1 MTMSTVE
8 LETLFEDVKNWGK
21 WGDDDERG
29 ALNYITPA
37 RVAAAASLIEDG
49 TTVSCSLEFPT
60 RPAPDNPRPAQH
72 MMVVAGDACTETGIP
87 GMESAM
93 DYIGVAFHGMAV
105 THIDALCHVFVKE
118 TMYNGFKA
126 TEVKSTGATRNSIMA
141 GKEGIA
147 GRGVLLDIPRLK
159 GVDWLD
165 IDERVSP
172 EDLEAAEHD
181 QNVTVGEGDILLIAT
196 GRDARRK
203 SKGSWAP
210 TEGLAGLDG
219 RAVRWLHDRRIAML
233 GSDGVSDA
241 IPNTDTEGWPMP
253 IHQCG
258 IVAIG
263 LHLLDNLRLDALA
276 NACVERGRWEFFI
289 SIAPLQVVRGTGSPV
304 NPIAVL

>member
-1 MTMSTVE
+1 MSTVE

-126 TEVKSTGATRNSIMA
+126 TEVKSTGATRN
-141 GKEGIA
+141 
-147 GRGVLLDIPRLK
+147 
-159 GVDWLD
+159 
-165 IDERVSP
+165 
-172 EDLEAAEHD
+172 
-181 QNVTVGEGDILLIAT
+181 
-196 GRDARRK
+196 
-203 SKGSWAP
+203 
-210 TEGLAGLDG
+210 
-219 RAVRWLHDRRIAML
+219 
-233 GSDGVSDA
+233 
-241 IPNTDTEGWPMP
+241 
-253 IHQCG
+253 
-258 IVAIG
+258 
-263 LHLLDNLRLDALA
+263 
-276 NACVERGRWEFFI
+276 
-289 SIAPLQVVRGTGSPV
+289 
-304 NPIAVL
+304 